1 MLTRKQLD
9 LLNFLQNR
17 IRRDGYA
24 PSFEEMREAMQ
35 LKSKSGIHRMIGAL
49 EERGF
54 VRRLP
59 NRARAL
65 EVLKCPVPNE
75 YRAKS
80 PNVDFGIY
88 DGAYDS
94 GSSDNI
100 MVPLMGRIAA
110 GSPIEAISNKE
121 ADVEIPSSMLGGIGE
136 HFALSVSGDSMID
149 AGIHDNDTV
158 IIRRQATADNGDI
171 IVALINSEEATLKKL
186 RRKGSSIALEAANP
200 AFEPRFYR
208 PDEVQVQGKLV
219 ALYRSY

>member
-24 PSFEEMREAMQ
+24 PSFEEMREAMK

-80 PNVDFGIY
+80 PNVDFHIH

-94 GSSDNI
+94 GSADNI